1 MLPIEFH
8 APTEIPAR
16 EGWLSGVW
24 RFVVA
29 ALLIPQLP
37 TLLWCLATHS
47 TVYFRGWINLEYLVL
62 LGIAFL
68 FPSWWTITLLT
79 VEMCIALVEPIATLY
94 YISPRDALPSIRYLL
109 LLPAPRLIGYACLLI
124 VYAIGV
130 AVALRATL
138 GRYRRKDA
146 KYMVA
151 LALACCL
158 LALSTDLLFGRF
170 SRFHIG
176 KRLGD
181 VDARQMFIARSPAGS
196 IWFINYQLRNAG
208 KRSSIPPRLL
218 SSALAQAMA
227 EVPAGSKPDVVLVL
241 TESWGLANDDR
252 VNQAQMQPYRNPAID
267 NLYRV
272 QTGSVQFA
280 GGTTSGE
287 TRELCGDSQGLSSL
301 SAPDEYFAGCWP
313 ARLKSAGYR
322 TLAVHGFSS
331 SMFHRWEWYR
341 RFGFENSAFLPDLMQ
356 AGAAMC
362 YGAFSGICDADAA
375 QWISDRLLNHRDG
388 RPDFVHW
395 VTLNSHLPVPDVGGN
410 LSLQQCAEVGID
422 REKHLCSWFLL
433 VLRVHESVASLA
445 LRPELRPTVF
455 VIVGDHAPPFIREDT
470 RSQFSQTRVPFVVL
484 IPRSIPLQAQGP
496 KPRQRQLLRPPI
508 SE

>member
-1 MLPIEFH
+1 MVF
-8 APTEIPAR
+8 
-16 EGWLSGVW
+16 
-24 RFVVA
+24 
-29 ALLIPQLP
+29 
-37 TLLWCLATHS
+37 
-47 TVYFRGWINLEYLVL
+47 FRGWINLEYLVL

-79 VEMCIALVEPIATLY
+79 VEMCIALVEPIASLY
-94 YISPRDALPSIRYLL
+94 YISPRDTLPSIRYLL
-109 LLPAPRLIGYACLLI
+109 LLPAPRLIEYGCLLI
-124 VYAIGV
+124 VYAISV

-158 LALSTDLLFGRF
+158 LALSTDLLLGRF

-181 VDARQMFIARSPAGS
+181 VDVREMFIARSPAGS
-196 IWFINYQLRNAG
+196 IWFENFQRRNAG
-208 KRSSIPPRLL
+208 KRSSIPPLLL
-218 SSALAQAMA
+218 SSTLSEAMA

-272 QTGSVQFA
+272 QTGSVRFA
-280 GGTTSGE
+280 GGTTLGE
-287 TRELCGDSQGLSSL
+287 TRELCGNSQGYSSL
-301 SAPDEYFAGCWP
+301 SAPDAYFAGCWP
-313 ARLKSAGYR
+313 ARLKSAGYH
-322 TLAVHGFSS
+322 TLAVHGFSP

-341 RFGFENSAFLPDLMQ
+341 RFGFENSTFLPDLKQ
-356 AGAAMC
+356 DGAAMC
-362 YGAFSGICDADAA
+362 YGAFSGICDGDVA
-375 QWISDRLLNHRDG
+375 QWIAGRLLTHRDE

-410 LSLQQCAEVGID
+410 FSLQQCAAVGID
-422 REKHLCSWFLL
+422 REEHLCSWFLL
-433 VLRVHESVASLA
+433 VLRVHESVANLA
-445 LRPELRPTVF
+445 LRPGLRPTVF
-455 VIVGDHAPPFIREDT
+455 VIVGDHAPPFIRADT
-470 RSQFSQTRVPFVVL
+470 RNQFSHKRVPFVVL
-484 IPRSIPLQAQGP
+484 MPRSIPLQAQGP
-496 KPRQRQLLRPPI
+496 KPVPTAAI
-508 SE
+508 ASAN